1 MMSDFSSMYNDYKE
15 LSDGEQR
22 MIVGGGGWGDALLGL
37 FGGLGKAPTAEQL
50 NGGATLNF
58 RAHNCGP
65 YGQGGTPN
73 SCNF

>member
-1 MMSDFSSMYNDYKE
+1 MNDCINLSNQYKPLLTDE
-15 LSDGEQR
+15 MQKSE
-22 MIVGGGGWGDALLGL
+22 GGGGWGDALLGL
-37 FGGLGKAPTAEQL
+37 LGGLGKAPTADQL
-50 NGGATLNF
+50 NGGATRNF

>member
-1 MMSDFSSMYNDYKE
+1 
-15 LSDGEQR
+15 

-37 FGGLGKAPTAEQL
+37 FGGLGKASTAEQL
-50 NGGATLNF
+50 NGGATRNF
-58 RAHNCGP
+58 RAHNCGT

>member
-1 MMSDFSSMYNDYKE
+1 MNDCINLSNQYKPLLTDE
-15 LSDGEQR
+15 MQKIE
-22 MIVGGGGWGDALLGL
+22 GGGGWGDALLGL
-37 FGGLGKAPTAEQL
+37 LGGLGKAQTADQL
-50 NGGATLNF
+50 NGGATRNF

>member
-1 MMSDFSSMYNDYKE
+1 MNDCINFSNQYKPLLTDE
-15 LSDGEQR
+15 MQKIE
-22 MIVGGGGWGDALLGL
+22 GGGGCGDALLGL
-37 FGGLGKAPTAEQL
+37 LGGLGKAPTADQL
-50 NGGATLNF
+50 NGGATRNF

>member
-1 MMSDFSSMYNDYKE
+1 MNDCINLSNQYKQLLTDE
-15 LSDGEQR
+15 MQKIE
-22 MIVGGGGWGDALLGL
+22 GG
-37 FGGLGKAPTAEQL
+37 GGLGKAPTADQL
-50 NGGATLNF
+50 NGGATRNF